1 MDGTYRHPVECR
13 TPKASILCK
22 DGDAA
27 KLEDGA
33 SKNRNA
39 WKMGDTACL
48 YRNHRHY
55 LLQRHLPRYSAIRP
69 GAVKAGLHRGE
80 AYYHSRDVS
89 ELHTADKWV
98 QLGREVTPQQLGS
111 PFKVVAKR
119 GSKKGDTPAK
129 DAGDAEGE
137 ASDPSALNPKL

>member
-1 MDGTYRHPVECR
+1 MC
-13 TPKASILCK
+13 LC
-22 DGDAA
+22 
-27 KLEDGA
+27 
-33 SKNRNA
+33 
-39 WKMGDTACL
+39 
-48 YRNHRHY
+48 RNHRHY
-55 LLQRHLPRYSAIRP
+55 LLQRHLPRYSAVRP

-119 GSKKGDTPAK
+119 GSKKENNLLAK
-129 DAGDAEGE
+129 DAGDADGE
-137 ASDPSALNPKL
+137 ASDLSASGLMIKFGRNSTLG

>member
-1 MDGTYRHPVECR
+1 MLHSESIHPLQIWGCSEAGGWLKC
-13 TPKASILCK
+13 
-22 DGDAA
+22 G
-27 KLEDGA
+27 
-33 SKNRNA
+33 NA
-39 WKMGDTACL
+39 ACL
-48 YRNHRHY
+48 CRNHRHY

-80 AYYHSRDVS
+80 AYYNSRDVS

-119 GSKKGDTPAK
+119 GSKIGDTPAK
-129 DAGDAEGE
+129 DAGDAEIE
-137 ASDPSALNPKL
+137 ASTPSSLELNS